1 MGVAFHFSHMGH
13 FAHVAEVKVDGNK
26 VKVNKIWVAA
36 DVGSHIINPGAAEN
50 ICQGGVIDGLSEMM
64 GQEITV
70 EKGRVVQTNYNTHT
84 MIRLAQAPP
93 EIQVDFLINPNFTP
107 TGLGEPALP
116 PALPAVANAI
126 FAATGKRYRDM
137 PLSKSGL
144 SWA

>member
-1 MGVAFHFSHMGH
+1 MERLIGYLRSVRYDYLPLAYHQHHGINDYEPRQMHHQQMRIYHKLQPSSHQ
-13 FAHVAEVKVDGNK
+13 K
-26 VKVNKIWVAA
+26 
-36 DVGSHIINPGAAEN
+36 
-50 ICQGGVIDGLSEMM
+50 
-64 GQEITV
+64 ITV
-70 EKGRVVQTNYNTHT
+70 EKGRVVQTNYHQHT